1 MNNKVLVEL
10 IVPDIEEKFNL
21 FIPINRRVGNI
32 IILINKA
39 LNEMTNG
46 YYKIDIK
53 RNLYNRN
60 TGNIYSLND
69 LVRKTDIRNGTKLIL
84 L

>member
-10 IVPDIEEKFNL
+10 IVPDIEEKYNI

-46 YYKIDIK
+46 NYVIDNK

-60 TGNIYSLND
+60 TGNKYLIND
-69 LVRKTDIRNGTKLIL
+69 LVRETDIRNGTMLIL